1 MIRKSKKHEKSTF
14 SVRSIRD
21 TEIGIQ
27 NEPVGIPFSSGSASI
42 QEGSPNIHILSKE
55 DIEVELSQIETKFG
69 MTSDEFHTAWKEGK
83 VHGHEAMKLGSYYE
97 FYKDEYFSSHF

>member
-1 MIRKSKKHEKSTF
+1 MIRKSKKHGKSTF

-21 TEIGIQ
+21 TKIGIQ
-27 NEPVGIPFSSGSASI
+27 NEHVGIPFSSGSASI
-42 QEGSPNIHILSKE
+42 QAESPNIHILSKE
-55 DIEVELSQIETKFG
+55 DIEVELSQIKTKFG

-97 FYKDEYFSSHF
+97 FYKDEYE